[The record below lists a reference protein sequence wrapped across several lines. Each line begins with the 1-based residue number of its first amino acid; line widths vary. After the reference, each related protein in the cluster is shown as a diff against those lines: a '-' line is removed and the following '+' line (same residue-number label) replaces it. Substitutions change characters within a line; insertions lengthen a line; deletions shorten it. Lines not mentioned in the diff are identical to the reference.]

1 MFKISSIIFCSIFNL
16 IIGLFQKTHSID
28 FCSLIME
35 PRFLPTSYIEA
46 PPRPFWAKWPPPS
59 VPVRDPSPES
69 PRRTSS
75 SAHPPTFYVALF
87 PIGPPSLPTPLS
99 GANGAARRRPP
110 PPRHARALICR
121 SLDGLFLLLLAT
133 VLDEWSFGVAAPP
146 PPSPPPVTRATSAG
160 TCTRG
165 TSAACGW
172 SLRCP
177 DSRFEVSQHAC
188 SL

>member
-99 GANGAARRRPP
+99 GANGAARRRRATRARSSVARSTASFFFFWRQFLTNGLSGSPLLRRRRHLRSLAPP
-110 PPRHARALICR
+110 LPVPALVGRPPRAV
-121 SLDGLFLLLLAT
+121 GLFAVRT
-133 VLDEWSFGVAAPP
+133 HVL
-146 PPSPPPVTRATSAG
+146 R
-160 TCTRG
+160 
-165 TSAACGW
+165 
-172 SLRCP
+172 
-177 DSRFEVSQHAC
+177 
-188 SL
+188 